1 MFLDVLRRRNPSL
14 IEHAIALHQSGKLP
28 ANAYVIDLE
37 AVEDNARAI
46 AGAAEKLVLC
56 L

>member
-28 ANAYVIDLE
+28 ANA
-37 AVEDNARAI
+37 AVW
-46 AGAAEKLVLC
+46 LV
-56 L
+56 